1 MTKNIFSKNSLK
13 YLLLLILPA
22 LILINCG
29 DSLPIE
35 EDLSE
40 KKYVLFNQDSVEV
53 IYPEN
58 LKGKVAVIG
67 YVFTNCPD
75 ICPLTTNN
83 MRLVQ
88 EALKK
93 ENITGVEFVTITFDP
108 EYDTPSVLKE
118 YAEVRRLDTSN
129 WIFLTGDKSTTDQVM
144 RDVGVIAVPSDSTKM
159 ASGEMMYFYV
169 HTDRINLM
177 DKEGR
182 IRASYLGS
190 ELNIEKIVNDI
201 KTLLN

>member
-1 MTKNIFSKNSLK
+1 MTNNIFSKKTLK
-13 YLLLLILPA
+13 YLLLVILPA
-22 LILINCG
+22 FILINCG

-35 EDLSE
+35 DDLSE

-144 RDVGVIAVPSDSTKM
+144 RDVGVVAVPSDSTKM

>member
-1 MTKNIFSKNSLK
+1 MTKNFFSKKSLK

-29 DSLPIE
+29 DSLPVE
-35 EDLSE
+35 EDLSG
-40 KKYVLFNQDSVEV
+40 KNYALLNQDSVEV
-53 IYPEN
+53 IYPQN
-58 LKGKVAVIG
+58 VNGKVAVIG

-83 MRLVQ
+83 MRLVL
-88 EALKK
+88 EALKQ
-93 ENITGVEFVTITFDP
+93 ESITGVEFITITFDP

-118 YAEVRRLDTSN
+118 YAEVRRLDTSD
-129 WIFLTGDKSTTDQVM
+129 WIFLTGDKSITDQVM
-144 RDVGVIAVPSDSTKM
+144 RDVGVVAVPSDSTKM
-159 ASGEMMYFYV
+159 VSGEMMYFYV

>member
-1 MTKNIFSKNSLK
+1 MTKNTFSKKSLK

-29 DSLPIE
+29 DSLPVE
-35 EDLSE
+35 EDLSG
-40 KKYVLFNQDSVEV
+40 KNYALLNQDSVEV
-53 IYPEN
+53 IYPQN
-58 LKGKVAVIG
+58 VKGKIAVIG
-67 YVFTNCPD
+67 YIFTNCPD

-83 MRLVQ
+83 MRLVR
-88 EALKK
+88 EALKQ
-93 ENITGVEFVTITFDP
+93 ENITGVEFITITFDP

-118 YAEVRRLDTSN
+118 YAEVRRLDTSD
-129 WIFLTGDKSTTDQVM
+129 WIFLTGDKSITDQVM
-144 RDVGVIAVPSDSTKM
+144 RDVGVVAVPSDSTKM

-177 DKEGR
+177 DEDGR

-190 ELNIEKIVNDI
+190 KLNIEKIVNDI

>member
-1 MTKNIFSKNSLK
+1 MTNNIFSKKTLK
-13 YLLLLILPA
+13 YLLLVILPA
-22 LILINCG
+22 FILINCG

-35 EDLSE
+35 DDLSE

-53 IYPEN
+53 IYPQN
-58 LKGKVAVIG
+58 VKGKIAVIG

-88 EALKK
+88 EALKQ

-144 RDVGVIAVPSDSTKM
+144 RDVGVVAVPSDSTKM

>member
-1 MTKNIFSKNSLK
+1 MTKNFFSKKSLK

-129 WIFLTGDKSTTDQVM
+129 WIFLTGDKSTTDKVM
-144 RDVGVIAVPSDSTKM
+144 RDVGVVAVPSDSTLM
-159 ASGEMMYFYV
+159 QSGEMMYFYV

-190 ELNIEKIVNDI
+190 ELNIEKIATDT

>member
-1 MTKNIFSKNSLK
+1 MTKNIFSKKSLK

-40 KKYVLFNQDSVEV
+40 KEYVLFNQDSVEV

-88 EALKK
+88 EALKQ

-144 RDVGVIAVPSDSTKM
+144 RDVGVVAVPSDSTKM

-190 ELNIEKIVNDI
+190 ELNIEKIATDT

>member
-1 MTKNIFSKNSLK
+1 MTKNIFSKKSLK

-29 DSLPIE
+29 DSLPVE
-35 EDLSE
+35 EDLSG
-40 KKYVLFNQDSVEV
+40 KMYALLNQDSIEV
-53 IYPEN
+53 IYPQN
-58 LKGKVAVIG
+58 VKGKVAVIG

-88 EALKK
+88 EALKQ
-93 ENITGVEFVTITFDP
+93 ESITGVEFITITFDP

-129 WIFLTGDKSTTDQVM
+129 WIFLTGDKSSTDQVM
-144 RDVGVIAVPSDSTKM
+144 RDVGVVAVPSDSTKM

-177 DKEGR
+177 DKDGR

>member
-1 MTKNIFSKNSLK
+1 MTNNIFSKKTLK

-93 ENITGVEFVTITFDP
+93 ENIMGVEFVTITFDP

-144 RDVGVIAVPSDSTKM
+144 RDVGVVAVPSDSTKM

>member
-1 MTKNIFSKNSLK
+1 MTKNFFSKKSLK
-13 YLLLLILPA
+13 HLLLLIIPA

-29 DSLPIE
+29 DSLPVE
-35 EDLSE
+35 EDLSV
-40 KKYVLFNQDSVEV
+40 KKYTLFNQDSVEV

-58 LKGKVAVIG
+58 VKGKVAVIG

-83 MRLVQ
+83 MRIVQ
-88 EALKK
+88 EALKQ
-93 ENITGVEFVTITFDP
+93 ESITGVEFVTITFDP

-118 YAEVRRLDTSN
+118 YSEVRRLDTSN
-129 WIFLTGDKSTTDQVM
+129 WVFLTGDKSTTDQVM
-144 RDVGVIAVPSDSTKM
+144 RDAGVIAVPSDSTKM

-177 DKEGR
+177 DDEGK

-190 ELNIEKIVNDI
+190 GLNIEKIVNDI

>member
-1 MTKNIFSKNSLK
+1 MTKNTFSKKSLK

-29 DSLPIE
+29 DSLPVE
-35 EDLSE
+35 EDLSG
-40 KKYVLFNQDSVEV
+40 KNYALLNQDSVEV
-53 IYPEN
+53 IYPQN
-58 LKGKVAVIG
+58 VKGKIAVIG
-67 YVFTNCPD
+67 YIFTNCPD
-75 ICPLTTNN
+75 ICFLTTNN
-83 MRLVQ
+83 MRLVR
-88 EALKK
+88 EALKQ
-93 ENITGVEFVTITFDP
+93 ENITGVEFITITFDP

-118 YAEVRRLDTSN
+118 YAEVRRLDTSD
-129 WIFLTGDKSTTDQVM
+129 WIFLTGDKSITDQVM
-144 RDVGVIAVPSDSTKM
+144 RDVGVVAVPSDSTKM

-177 DKEGR
+177 DEDGR

-190 ELNIEKIVNDI
+190 KLNIEKIVNDI

>member
-1 MTKNIFSKNSLK
+1 MTKNIFSKKSLK

-29 DSLPIE
+29 DSLPVE
-35 EDLSE
+35 EDLSG
-40 KKYVLFNQDSVEV
+40 KKYALLNQDSVEV
-53 IYPEN
+53 IYPQN
-58 LKGKVAVIG
+58 VKGKVAVIG

-88 EALKK
+88 EALKQ
-93 ENITGVEFVTITFDP
+93 ESITGVEFITITFDP

-144 RDVGVIAVPSDSTKM
+144 RDVGVVAVPSDSTKM

>member
-1 MTKNIFSKNSLK
+1 MTKNFFSKKSLK
-13 YLLLLILPA
+13 HLLLLIIPA

-29 DSLPIE
+29 DSLPVE
-35 EDLSE
+35 EDLSV
-40 KKYVLFNQDSVEV
+40 KKYTLFNQDSVEV

-58 LKGKVAVIG
+58 VKGKVAVIG

-83 MRLVQ
+83 MRIVQ
-88 EALKK
+88 EALKQ
-93 ENITGVEFVTITFDP
+93 ESITGVEFVTITFDP

-129 WIFLTGDKSTTDQVM
+129 WVFLTGNKSTTDQVM
-144 RDVGVIAVPSDSTKM
+144 RDVGVVAVPSDSTKM

-177 DKEGR
+177 DDEGK

-190 ELNIEKIVNDI
+190 GLNIEKIVNDI